1 MVIAGVVLIVLSVIG
16 GIAAFSYLVSSFGF
30 YDDEDV
36 AIDGP
41 TDRLVP
47 GTIEFSV
54 LEPLDAGEDGDM
66 TVGIALSAV
75 PTPEPTCTISDDAGD
90 EVAMSQPRPDDELYD
105 WDGLY
110 YDYELVSTTRLAP
123 GDYEASCEL
132 EGEPSS
138 ASGVSFTV
146 GRVLGIDDFMGDMG
160 PAFGS
165 LGGMGLAAL
174 LFVLGLI
181 LLIIGLVQR
190 SRSKQPP
197 YTAGPYPG
205 PYPGAYPGPYGQPG
219 QYPPPGQYG
228 QPGQYPPQDPYGQH
242 GVPGGY
248 PPPAPYGQPG
258 PVAPT
263 PPAAPAPAP
272 PTPAPPSP
280 APPTESAPPSGPPVS
295 GPPPEDGSVGGWTV
309 PPSKQ

>member
-1 MVIAGVVLIVLSVIG
+1 MIAGVVLIVLSVIG
-16 GIAAFSYLVSSFGF
+16 GIAAFSFFVSSFGF
-30 YDDEDV
+30 YDVEDV

-75 PTPEPTCTISDDAGD
+75 PTPEPTCTIRDSSGD
-90 EVAMSQPRPDDELYD
+90 EVATSQPRTDDQLYD

-123 GDYEASCEL
+123 GDYEAACEL

-181 LLIIGLVQR
+181 LLIVGLVQR

-205 PYPGAYPGPYGQPG
+205 PYPGPYGQPGQYAPPGPYGQPG
-219 QYPPPGQYG
+219 AYPPAGQYG
-228 QPGQYPPQDPYGQH
+228 QPGPGQYPPPGPYGPQAA
-242 GVPGGY
+242 PGGY
-248 PPPAPYGQPG
+248 PPPGPYGQPG
-258 PVAPT
+258 P
-263 PPAAPAPAP
+263 AAPAP
-272 PTPAPPSP
+272 PAPP
-280 APPTESAPPSGPPVS
+280 APPTEPAPPADPSVS